1 MEYRD
6 QLKYIKSHQTTGGER
21 RPERNRGKSQQSQA
35 SESSP
40 CFCTGSIS
48 SCIIWQHGDTWHSS
62 DEIYGRVTCAA
73 CVASVG
79 CEEKAEKSL
88 KE

>member
-21 RPERNRGKSQQSQA
+21 PERNRGKKA
-35 SESSP
+35 SKAKLPESSP
-40 CFCTGSIS
+40 CFCTGSIG